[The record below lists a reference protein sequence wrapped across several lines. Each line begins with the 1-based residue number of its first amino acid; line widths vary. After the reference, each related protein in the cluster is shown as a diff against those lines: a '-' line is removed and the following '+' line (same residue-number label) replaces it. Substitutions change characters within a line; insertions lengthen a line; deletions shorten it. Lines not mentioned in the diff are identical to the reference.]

1 MPPKTTQPSLP
12 VVCSTDVGDLL
23 SAGVYV
29 TWAVTPATP
38 LVATGALSAST
49 SSAEPVG
56 GVTML
61 EAVTADLFVAF
72 CVSQVTVEVIAKALP
87 LWRLFSLTLQAA
99 PDPLWGWSSA
109 FWVIV

>member
-1 MPPKTTQPSLP
+1 MGAVPP
-12 VVCSTDVGDLL
+12 
-23 SAGVYV
+23 AGVYL
-29 TWAVTPATP
+29 TMAVTPATP

-56 GVTML
+56 GVMML

-72 CVSQVTVEVIAKALP
+72 CASQVTVEVIAKALP
-87 LWRLFSLTLQAA
+87 LWRLVSLTLQAA

-109 FWVIV
+109 FCVIV